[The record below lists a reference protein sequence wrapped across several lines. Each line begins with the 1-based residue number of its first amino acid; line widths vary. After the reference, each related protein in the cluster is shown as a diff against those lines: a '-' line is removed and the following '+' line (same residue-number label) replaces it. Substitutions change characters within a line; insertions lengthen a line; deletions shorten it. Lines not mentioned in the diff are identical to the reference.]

1 VAGSDRQ
8 LLNLPRKENSN
19 VTRRRDLE
27 RHRRSLDEIRGIMN
41 SMKNL
46 SFMESR
52 KISAFLDVQH
62 SVVSH
67 IEAVAADFLG
77 FYPDTL
83 TETTDRSVDV
93 CLLIGAER
101 GFCGD
106 FNHDLM
112 RHFES
117 MPIKNTME
125 KPRLICIG
133 HKLESLLENDKRPII
148 SIDGASG
155 AEEVGYVL
163 GQIVDHLAALQ
174 EQYGL
179 LNLYALYH
187 GDEHQLVNQQ
197 LLPPFQNLL
206 HQQPQEPHA
215 PELNLEPEKFL
226 LDLSYHYLFMVLFEI
241 LYTSLMAES
250 RQRVAH
256 LEGAVQ
262 HMDEQSEELHRQSN
276 ILRQE
281 EIIEEIEVILLSAT
295 SLGEQSFQG

>member
-1 VAGSDRQ
+1 M
-8 LLNLPRKENSN
+8 
-19 VTRRRDLE
+19 TRRRDLE

-62 SVVSH
+62 SVVNH

-77 FYPDTL
+77 FYPDAL
-83 TETTDRSVDV
+83 AETADRPVDV

-106 FNHDLM
+106 FNHALM
-112 RHFES
+112 RHFDD
-117 MPIKNTME
+117 MQLKYTLV
-125 KPRLICIG
+125 KPRLICVG
-133 HKLESLLENDKRPII
+133 RKLESLLENDEQPVIFV
-148 SIDGASG
+148 DGASG
-155 AEEVGYVL
+155 AEEVGKVL
-163 GQIVDHLAALQ
+163 NQIVDHLASLQ
-174 EQYGL
+174 EHYGL

-187 GDEHQLVNQQ
+187 DEERQLMSRQ

-206 HQQPQEPHA
+206 HQQQQEPHA
-215 PELNLEPEKFL
+215 PELNLEPGKFL
-226 LDLSYHYLFMVLFEI
+226 LELSYHYMFVVLFEI
-241 LYTSLMAES
+241 LYTSLMAEN
-250 RQRVAH
+250 RRRVVH

-276 ILRQE
+276 VLRQE
-281 EIIEEIEVILLSAT
+281 EIIEEIEVILLSAA

>member
-1 VAGSDRQ
+1 
-8 LLNLPRKENSN
+8 

-67 IEAVAADFLG
+67 LETVAADFLG

-83 TETTDRSVDV
+83 TVTTDRSVDV

-106 FNHDLM
+106 FNHALI
-112 RHFES
+112 RHFET
-117 MPIKNTME
+117 MQLKNTME
-125 KPRLICIG
+125 KPQLICVG
-133 HKLESLLENDKRPII
+133 HKLESLLENDERPII
-148 SIDGASG
+148 SIDGASS

-163 GQIVDHLAALQ
+163 SQIVDHLAALQ
-174 EQYGL
+174 QQYGL

-215 PELNLEPEKFL
+215 PELNIEPGKFL
-226 LDLSYHYLFMVLFEI
+226 LELSYHYLFMVLFEI

-256 LEGAVQ
+256 LEGAVR
-262 HMDEQSEELHRQSN
+262 HMDEQSDELHRQSN

-295 SLGEQSFQG
+295 SLGEQSFEG

>member
-1 VAGSDRQ
+1 M
-8 LLNLPRKENSN
+8 
-19 VTRRRDLE
+19 TRRRDLE

-67 IEAVAADFLG
+67 LEAVAADFLG
-77 FYPDTL
+77 FYPDTQ
-83 TETTDRSVDV
+83 TDTTGRSVDV

-106 FNHDLM
+106 FNHALM
-112 RHFES
+112 RRFES
-117 MPIKNTME
+117 MQLKNTLE
-125 KPRLICIG
+125 KPRLICVG
-133 HKLESLLENDKRPII
+133 HKLESLLENDELPVIFV
-148 SIDGASG
+148 DGASG
-155 AEEVGYVL
+155 AEEVGNVL
-163 GQIVDHLAALQ
+163 KQIVDHLASLQ
-174 EQYGL
+174 EHYGL

-187 GDEHQLVNQQ
+187 GDERQLISRQ

-206 HQQPQEPHA
+206 HQQQQEPHA
-215 PELNLEPEKFL
+215 PELNLEPGKFL
-226 LDLSYHYLFMVLFEI
+226 LELSYHYLFVVLFEI

-250 RQRVAH
+250 RRRVVH

-276 ILRQE
+276 TLRQE
-281 EIIEEIEVILLSAT
+281 EIIEEIEVILLSAV

>member
-1 VAGSDRQ
+1 M
-8 LLNLPRKENSN
+8 
-19 VTRRRDLE
+19 TRRRDLE

-52 KISAFLDVQH
+52 KIGTFLDVQH
-62 SVVSH
+62 DVVSH
-67 IEAVAADFLG
+67 IEMVAADFLS

-106 FNHDLM
+106 FNHALM
-112 RHFES
+112 RRFET
-117 MPIKNTME
+117 MQLKNTME
-125 KPRLICIG
+125 NPQLICVG
-133 HKLESLLENDKRPII
+133 RKLESLLEKDERPITFV
-148 SIDGASG
+148 DGASG
-155 AEEVGYVL
+155 AEEVGNVL
-163 GQIVDHLAALQ
+163 TQIVDHLASLQ
-174 EQYGL
+174 EHYGL

-187 GDEHQLVNQQ
+187 GDERQLMSRQ

-206 HQQPQEPHA
+206 HQRQQEPHA
-215 PELNLEPEKFL
+215 PELNLEPGKFL
-226 LDLSYHYLFMVLFEI
+226 LELSYHYLFVVLFEI

-250 RQRVAH
+250 RRRMVH

-281 EIIEEIEVILLSAT
+281 EIIEEIEVILLSAV

>member
-1 VAGSDRQ
+1 
-8 LLNLPRKENSN
+8 

-67 IEAVAADFLG
+67 LEAVAADFLG
-77 FYPDTL
+77 FFPDTL
-83 TETTDRSVDV
+83 TVTTDRSVDV

-106 FNHDLM
+106 FNHALM
-112 RHFES
+112 RRFET
-117 MPIKNTME
+117 MQLKNTME
-125 KPRLICIG
+125 KPQLICVG
-133 HKLESLLENDKRPII
+133 RKLESLLGYDERPII
-148 SIDGASG
+148 FVDGASS

-163 GQIVDHLAALQ
+163 SQIVDHLAALQ

-187 GDEHQLVNQQ
+187 DEEHQLINQQ

-206 HQQPQEPHA
+206 HQQQQESHV
-215 PELNLEPEKFL
+215 PELNLEPGKFL
-226 LDLSYHYLFMVLFEI
+226 LELSYHYLFVVLFEI

-250 RQRVAH
+250 RQRVVH
-256 LEGAVQ
+256 LEGAVR
-262 HMDEQSEELHRQSN
+262 HMDEQSDELHRQSN

-281 EIIEEIEVILLSAT
+281 EIIEEIEVILLSAA
-295 SLGEQSFQG
+295 SLGEQSFEG